1 MAAKKSAEELMIDI
15 VKNIATAPRRTKAS
29 VIRELLKITNQPG
42 IISFA
47 GGLPDPKCF
56 PYDFVTEAIGKI
68 MPEKGKV
75 ALQYGP
81 TDGLPEL
88 KNEFIKFLKKYEGID
103 AKPENLI
110 VTTASQQSLD
120 MVGRLFIDA
129 SDPVIVEK
137 PSYMGA
143 LQVFRSYGAE
153 FIGVKLEDDGISTV
167 ELEERLKW
175 LRSQDEHYKFL
186 YIIPDFQNPGGVT
199 LCEEKRKRIIELAEE
214 YNLVIVEDTPYR
226 QIRFDGKAP
235 KMMYRLDQE
244 GKKSNNIIALFTFSK
259 IFAPGLRLGVI
270 LGHPSIIRKMEILKQ
285 SLDLC
290 SSSIN
295 QLIAAEFLRSGYCD
309 KHLKVVNASYKVK
322 RDAMVGAL
330 KKYMP
335 KGVTWTNP
343 QGGLFL
349 WLRLPEDMSA
359 DDMFPEAIK
368 ENVAYVIGSA
378 FHSDGSGKN
387 TMRLN
392 FSYPTP
398 EEIDEGIKRL
408 ATAIKKRMA
417 AGK

>member
-1 MAAKKSAEELMIDI
+1 MIDI
-15 VKNIATAPRRTKAS
+15 AKNIATAPRRTKAS
-29 VIRELLKITNQPG
+29 VIRELLKITNKPG

-47 GGLPDPKCF
+47 GGLPDPEHF
-56 PYDFVTEAIGKI
+56 PYDFVTEAVKNI
-68 MPEKGKV
+68 MATNGRA

-110 VTTASQQSLD
+110 ITTASQQALD

-143 LQVFRSYGAE
+143 LQVFKSYGCE
-153 FIGVKLEDDGISTV
+153 FIGVKLEDDGISTE
-167 ELEERLKW
+167 ELEEKLIW
-175 LRSQDEHYKFL
+175 LRAQDEHYKFL
-186 YIIPDFQNPGGVT
+186 YLVPDFQNPSGVT
-199 LCEEKRKRIIELAEE
+199 LSEAKRKKIIELSEK
-214 YNLVIVEDTPYR
+214 YNLVIIEDSPYR
-226 QIRFDGKAP
+226 QIRFEGKEP
-235 KMMYRLDQE
+235 KMMYRMDQE
-244 GKKSNNIIALFTFSK
+244 GHQTNNIISLFTFSK
-259 IFAPGLRLGVI
+259 TFAPGLRLGII
-270 LGHPSIIRKMEILKQ
+270 LAHPQIIKKMEILKQ

-290 SSSIN
+290 SSSLN
-295 QLIAAEFLRSGYCD
+295 QLIVSEFLRTGYFE
-309 KHLKVVNASYKVK
+309 KHVPIIKKTYKLKK
-322 RDAMVGAL
+322 DTMVAAL

-335 KGVTWTNP
+335 EGVTWTEP
-343 QGGLFL
+343 EGGLFL

-359 DDMFPEAIK
+359 DEMFPEAIK

-392 FSYPTP
+392 FSYPTVAD
-398 EEIDEGIKRL
+398 IDEGIKRL
-408 ATAIKKRMA
+408 ATAIKKRMVTV
-417 AGK
+417 K